1 MIFSRYFKSGAK
13 ALDSEAEAWVRR
25 IQSGQ
30 ATRRDALALREW
42 CAHSDA
48 HAAAFERAR
57 RAWVDIGQAGRAFRA
72 AHPRAAAG

>member
-48 HAAAFERAR
+48 HAAAA
-57 RAWVDIGQAGRAFRA
+57 
-72 AHPRAAAG
+72 

>member
-13 ALDSEAEAWVRR
+13 ALDRRGRGLRR

-48 HAAAFERAR
+48 RGGA
-57 RAWVDIGQAGRAFRA
+57 
-72 AHPRAAAG
+72 